1 MSKNKKVMS
10 IAIQPELQ
18 EELKKVSKRKG
29 MSSSTYISNLVEQAM
44 KLNPDD
50 DPIVVSKPSDEDVIP
65 VILKIPTN
73 LKSDKEKL
81 KNWLEVQSN
90 GILNAMT
97 KNSN

>member
-65 VILKIPTN
+65 VVLKIPTN